1 MTTGDLELRIAW
13 DLYVGTGDVAT
24 DWFESVV
31 ARHHEAHRHYHDV
44 RHVRWVVRHVRHL
57 AEGRDDLEDLGSVAA
72 AAFFHDVIYEP
83 TAAENEAA
91 SAVLAASALS
101 ELGWPDERIARVVTM
116 IEGTT
121 HHRVDPTIVV
131 DTAVLYAADLGVLA
145 ADPAGSSDYVRNV
158 RREYHHVS
166 DADWVTGRSAVLRS
180 FLDRSA
186 IYAPV
191 LGLDE
196 WELRAR
202 ANLVAELGA
211 LGR

>member
-13 DLYVGTGDVAT
+13 DQHVGTGDAAT
-24 DWFESVV
+24 GWYESVV
-31 ARHHEAHRHYHDV
+31 ARHHEVQRHYHDV
-44 RHVRWVVRHVRHL
+44 RHVRWVVRQARAL
-57 AEGRDDLEDLGSVAA
+57 ADGRDDIEDLGSIIA
-72 AAFFHDVIYEP
+72 AAFFHDVIYDP
-83 TAAENEAA
+83 TASDNEAA
-91 SAVLAASALS
+91 SAVLAASALG

-121 HHRVDPTIVV
+121 HHRVDPTITV
-131 DTAVLYAADLGVLA
+131 DTALLYAADLSVLA
-145 ADPAGSSDYVRNV
+145 ADPAGYSDYVRNV
-158 RREYHHVS
+158 RREYRRVS
-166 DADWVTGRSAVLRS
+166 DVDWVTGRSAVLRS

-191 LGLDE
+191 LGLDG